1 MLFLL
6 VPVLANLPVA
16 VDVAGMEPQIGILR
30 RDAAEHGWRI
40 TCEGRSGEERVLR
53 LTFPQG
59 ASAAAI
65 RTYFDAEHHV
75 GSSSRFYYPGD
86 LPPAGCNREPPTAT
100 APAPMRVL
108 GFGPARALTR
118 LAGIA
123 RACGFTR
130 AAIRAQRTGD
140 FPAATARRRADWLT
154 LDAGEDMTPRYGP
167 TICFIQ
173 MRGRAL
179 PELQQQARRPA

>member
-6 VPVLANLPVA
+6 LPVLANLPVA
-16 VDVAGMEPQIGILR
+16 VDVAGMEPQIEILR

-40 TCEGRSGEERVLR
+40 TCEGRSGEERILR

-75 GSSSRFYYPGD
+75 GSSSRFYYSGD
-86 LPPAGCNREPPTAT
+86 LPPASCNQEPPTA
-100 APAPMRVL
+100 AGSPPMRVL
-108 GFGPARALTR
+108 GFGPPETLTQ

-123 RACGFTR
+123 RSCGFTR

-140 FPAATARRRADWLT
+140 FPAGIVQPRADWLT
-154 LDAGEDMTPRYGP
+154 LDAGEDITPRYGP
-167 TICFIQ
+167 TVCFIQ
-173 MRGRAL
+173 MQSRAL
-179 PELQQQARRPA
+179 PELQQAR